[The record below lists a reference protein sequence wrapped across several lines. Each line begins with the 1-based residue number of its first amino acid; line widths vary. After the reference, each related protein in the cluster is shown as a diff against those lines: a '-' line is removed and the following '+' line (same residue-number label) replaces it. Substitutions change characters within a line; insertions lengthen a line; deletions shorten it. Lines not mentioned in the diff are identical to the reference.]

1 MKRMTLDRS
10 NLKNVADF
18 IKSNFA
24 LIFREIT
31 KKLSNH
37 HFYISKIEEWDK
49 NLRNLLEIFI
59 EIMSAIGLEEA

>member
-1 MKRMTLDRS
+1 MTLDRS

-18 IKSNFA
+18 IKSNFV

-37 HFYISKIEEWDK
+37 HFYITKIEEWDK
-49 NLRNLLEIFI
+49 NLKNLLEIFI
-59 EIMSAIGLEEA
+59 EIMSAIGLEGA